1 MPAVI
6 VVGSQWGDEGK
17 GKFVDYFAKNC
28 DGVVRFQ
35 GGANAGHTLIVDGK
49 KIVLHLIPSGILH
62 PTLKCYIGGSVA
74 LDLYA
79 LKEEMEKV
87 KSAGYNIAPERLKI
101 AGQATLVLPFHKAID
116 GARETRHKIGT
127 TKRGIGPSYEDRS
140 SRRAI
145 LFRDLFESDLLTKLE
160 LLAEEKNCLLEHLYK
175 LPAVDI
181 KALHKELLA
190 LGEYFKPYMTNNMSD
205 EVNSSLDQKKNLV
218 FEGAQGALL
227 DIMHGSYPYV
237 TSSST
242 ISASACL
249 SIGIG
254 PQKIT
259 KVVGITKAYCTRVG
273 EGPFPTELHDDMGE
287 ALRKEGAEFGAT
299 TGRPRRCGWLDL
311 VALKYSIQING
322 ITSLVLTKLDV
333 LNICDTIKV
342 AHSYEVDGEI
352 TTDFLRAQAKNF
364 KPIYKDFPGWK
375 SDISGARKL
384 EELPQAAR
392 NYVDYIQKMAGV
404 PVDVVSVG
412 PDRVQTIGMNS
423 VF

>member
-1 MPAVI
+1 MSAVI

-49 KIVLHLIPSGILH
+49 KIVLHLIPSGILY
-62 PTLKCYIGGSVA
+62 PNLKCFIGGSVA
-74 LDLYA
+74 LDLYS
-79 LKEEMEKV
+79 LKEEMQKV
-87 KSAGYNIAPERLKI
+87 QSAGYSISPERFKI

-116 GARETRHKIGT
+116 GAREGRHKIGT

-145 LFRDLFESDLLTKLE
+145 LFRDLFEKDLLTKLE

-175 LPAVDI
+175 LPTIDV
-181 KALHKELLA
+181 KALHQELLGLA
-190 LGEYFKPYMTNNMSD
+190 EYFKPYMTNNMSD
-205 EVNSSLDQKKNLV
+205 EVSDSLNQKKNLV

-242 ISASACL
+242 ISASACQSL
-249 SIGIG
+249 GIG
-254 PQKIT
+254 PQKIS

-273 EGPFPTELHDDMGE
+273 EGPFPTELHDATGE

-333 LNICDTIKV
+333 LNILDTIKV
-342 AHSYEVDGEI
+342 CYAYEVDGKE
-352 TTDFLRAQAKNF
+352 TTDFLKANAKNF
-364 KPIYKDFPGWK
+364 KPLYKDFPGWRQ
-375 SDISGARKL
+375 DISGARTNQD
-384 EELPQAAR
+384 LPEAAR
-392 NYVDYIQKMAGV
+392 KYVSYIQDMAGV

-412 PDRVQTIGMNS
+412 PDRVQTIGLNS